1 MDYWRTS
8 VIMGCLWLLASCDA
22 RQSVSS
28 SNAPPAEQNRV
39 AQSDT
44 RQDFKQKQLAFLN
57 RIRTS
62 TKQKIEKRK
71 LWDYSAI

>member
-1 MDYWRTS
+1 
-8 VIMGCLWLLASCDA
+8 
-22 RQSVSS
+22 
-28 SNAPPAEQNRV
+28 V

>member
-8 VIMGCLWLLASCDA
+8 VIMGGLWLLASCDA

-28 SNAPPAEQNRV
+28 SNTPPAEQNRV

-44 RQDFKQKQLAFLN
+44 RQEFKQKQLAFLN

>member
-1 MDYWRTS
+1 MLDNLYP
-8 VIMGCLWLLASCDA
+8 
-22 RQSVSS
+22 S
-28 SNAPPAEQNRV
+28 SNAPPGEQNRV